1 MDLKAILDYQKI
13 DIKVYKCEKEYAQSK
28 ELEVANRC
36 KKAFEERKKALVAL
50 GSELDAAINQ
60 FSKLEA
66 KLSELSENKV
76 NKFSAEEITDEA
88 TLSSFE
94 KDFASYEEEISAL
107 SKEINALIKK
117 INDINFSNKTLN
129 EEMNA
134 FNKEFQTAAASLKVK
149 EEKIKETIKPLLK
162 QLKEIKPLIEEKLIK
177 KYEELRK
184 AKRMPAFIPYQPAG
198 NVINCG
204 ACGMD
209 ITVEVAKKLLQSGD
223 VAECPHCGRV
233 VYRP

>member
-13 DIKVYKCEKEYAQSK
+13 DIKVYKYEKEYASSK

-36 KKAFEERKKALVAL
+36 KKAFEERKKSLVAL
-50 GSELDAAINQ
+50 GAELDSVINQ

-66 KLSELSENKV
+66 RLKELTDNKV
-76 NKFSAEEITDEA
+76 SSFSSEEITDET
-88 TLSSFE
+88 TLADFE
-94 KDFASYEEEISAL
+94 KEFTIYEEEIAAL
-107 SKEINALIKK
+107 NKDINAVIKK
-117 INDINFSNKTLN
+117 INDINYTNKTLN

-134 FNKEFQTAAASLKVK
+134 FNKEFQSAAAALKVK
-149 EEKIKETIKPLLK
+149 EEKIKEAIKPMLK
-162 QLKEIKPLIEEKLIK
+162 QLKEIKPSIEEKLIK

-184 AKRMPAFIPYQPAG
+184 AKRMPAFIPYQPDG